1 MHGTELGKRP
11 ICVGKVCN
19 NMNMSKTL
27 RLLFIAGL
35 AYLPGAYGVD
45 LIGIYDMAR
54 QNDPQIRQV
63 REQMSATREVKPQAK
78 ALLLPNLSLGGGYD
92 WVDQNNRKDSVI
104 PGSSGS
110 ESFTQYD
117 LGVQLIQSIYNR
129 AFWIQLEQADDT
141 IAGAEASLASAEI
154 DLMVRSSNAYFD
166 VLRAADDLRT
176 SIAEREANGRQLE
189 QAKQRFDVGLIA
201 ITDVHEAQAAFDN
214 ATANEIAAENDL
226 SNAWEALREIVGD
239 LQEPIAKLGEE
250 LPLAKPEPS
259 DVEQWAETALKQNFD
274 IIAATEAADVAKKNI
289 EVQRSGHFPTLDLV
303 GSYGRQTSNADFGAD
318 RDTGTIGVE
327 LNLPIYEGGAVNSR
341 TRQARFDY
349 QANMESLD
357 GTRRAV
363 NKQAR
368 DSYRGIISSISQV
381 KALKSTVVSF
391 QSALESTQAGLE
403 VGTRTMVDVLTVTG
417 NLYDAERNYSNSR
430 YDYIINGLL
439 LHRAAST
446 LTPELLQK
454 ANGWLN
460 QDDKLA
466 PPS

>member
-1 MHGTELGKRP
+1 
-11 ICVGKVCN
+11 
-19 NMNMSKTL
+19 MNKTL
-27 RLLFIAGL
+27 KLLFIAGL
-35 AYLPGAYGVD
+35 AYLPGAYGLD
-45 LIGIYDMAR
+45 LIGIYEMAR
-54 QNDPQIRQV
+54 QNDPQIRQA

-78 ALLLPNLSLGGGYD
+78 ALLLPNLSLGGSYD
-92 WVDQNNRKDSVI
+92 WVDQNNRNDSVI

-110 ESFTQYD
+110 QSFTQYE
-117 LGVQLIQSIYNR
+117 LGVELTQSIYDR
-129 AFWIQLEQADDT
+129 ALWIQLEQADDS
-141 IAGAEASLASAEI
+141 IASAEASLASAEI
-154 DLMVRSSNAYFD
+154 DLMVRSSTAYFN
-166 VLRAADDLRT
+166 VLRANDDLRT

-214 ATANEIAAENDL
+214 ARASEIDAENEL
-226 SNAWEALREIVGD
+226 SNEWEALREIVGD
-239 LQEPIAKLGEE
+239 LQEPIAKLGEK

-259 DVEQWAETALKQNFD
+259 DVEQWAAAALKQNFD
-274 IIAATEAADVAKKNI
+274 IIADTEAADISKKNI
-289 EVQRSGHFPTLDLV
+289 EVQRSVHFPTLDLV
-303 GSYGRQTSNADFGAD
+303 GTYGRQTSHADFGAD

-327 LNLPIYEGGAVNSR
+327 LNLPIYQGGAVNSR
-341 TRQARFDY
+341 TRQARFEY
-349 QANMESLD
+349 QASMESLD
-357 GTRRAV
+357 GTRRRV
-363 NKQAR
+363 NKDAR
-368 DSYRGIISSISQV
+368 DAYRGVLSSISEV
-381 KALKSTVVSF
+381 EALKSTVISF

-417 NLYDAERNYSNSR
+417 NLYDAERDYAGSR
-430 YDYIINGLL
+430 YDYIINGLE